1 MNSTSKTNN
10 MGEFTGRFKVLTG
23 YKITDMASKA
33 NVSKQ
38 HVSASLKNRSFAY
51 KTSMAYLLTIMI
63 DEKIQELEA
72 LINELIELKKDI
84 KGKALEKGG
93 E

>member
-1 MNSTSKTNN
+1 MDNKTKTSN
-10 MGEFTGRFKVLTG
+10 MGELTGRFKALTG
-23 YKITDMASKA
+23 YKITDMAAKA

-38 HVSASLKNRSFAY
+38 HVSASLKNRSLTY
-51 KTSMAYLLTIMI
+51 KTSVAYLLTIMI
-63 DEKIQELEA
+63 DEKIQELEE
-72 LINELIELKKDI
+72 LIDKLIELKKDI